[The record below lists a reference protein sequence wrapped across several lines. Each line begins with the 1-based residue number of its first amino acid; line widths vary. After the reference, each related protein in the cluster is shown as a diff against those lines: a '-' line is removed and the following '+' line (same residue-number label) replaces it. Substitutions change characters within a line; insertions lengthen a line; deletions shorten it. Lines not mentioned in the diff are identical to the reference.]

1 MPRLEPGERSIL
13 SYFPTPAGAQE
24 AADELRQAGFQN
36 IQIDRVSR
44 YGVESDARFNNP
56 INNATSITGLTIY
69 SDGGGEN
76 LGDSGRVLL
85 AADPSASGYG
95 DRDYGVAGGK
105 AYLLALVASE
115 ERVREAVEIIKR
127 NGGVV

>member
-13 SYFPTPAGAQE
+13 SYFPTPARAQE
-24 AADELRQAGFQN
+24 AADELRRAGFQN

-44 YGVESDARFNNP
+44 YGVESDAYFNNP
-56 INNATSITGLTIY
+56 INNATSIAGLTIY
-69 SDGGGEN
+69 SDGTGEN

-95 DRDYGVAGGK
+95 DSDYGVAGGK
-105 AYLLALVASE
+105 AYLLALVTPE
-115 ERVREAVEIIKR
+115 ERVKEAVEIIKR